1 MPLEEELVALAGLA
15 GQGVV
20 AAAMTDAWGSAKRGF
35 ARLLGRG
42 DPAGEE
48 RAAVRLEE
56 TRQQL
61 IAVPVGELEQ
71 ARGRAAAAWQTRL
84 EDLLDED
91 PGAAG
96 DLRALVEEVRSRLP
110 AGTVTASG
118 HGLAVGGDVTITS
131 SGSGVA
137 AGVVHGNV
145 APPDP
150 PAPGPAAL

>member
-1 MPLEEELVALAGLA
+1 MPLEQELVALAGLA

-20 AAAMTDAWGSAKRGF
+20 AAAMTDAWGSAKHGF

-61 IAVPVGELEQ
+61 IAVPAGELEQ

-84 EDLLDED
+84 EDLLDEHPD
-91 PGAAG
+91 AAG
-96 DLRALVEEVRSRLP
+96 DLRALVEEAQSRLP
-110 AGTVTASG
+110 AGAVTASG
-118 HGLAVGGDVTITS
+118 HGLAAGGDVAITS

-137 AGVVHGNV
+137 AGVFHGNV
-145 APPDP
+145 APPNP
-150 PAPGPAAL
+150 PVPGPATL